1 MIDLNKELE
10 KLRKYLIK
18 EHDKQIEIENDD
30 FDIKKVQYNRPSK
43 MCLLVANRIINRTN
57 ANNLFRRDY
66 GMNHVQLNGIRL
78 QKVLY
83 LCYLYNL
90 IINKNE
96 LFSDDFE
103 AWFKGPVVSN
113 IYNVFSIMERD
124 LFPIQMSNS
133 DEKLNDEQ
141 GDLINYVVDST
152 IDLSINDLIDFSRI
166 SNGPW
171 KMVFNVSG
179 DSQLSPIIDNKLL
192 KEYARNNEKE
202 ILNFIEH
209 GINPICEKKNVKVKN
224 YIK

>member
-1 MIDLNKELE
+1 MKDINEELE

-18 EHDKQIEIENDD
+18 EQH
-30 FDIKKVQYNRPSK
+30 NRPSK
-43 MCLLVANRIINRTN
+43 MCLLVANRIINRTK

-113 IYNVFSIMERD
+113 IYNAFSVLRSD
-124 LFPIQMSNS
+124 LMPIQMSNS
-133 DEKLNDEQ
+133 DDKLNDEQ
-141 GDLINYVVDST
+141 GNLINYVVDST

-179 DSQLSPIIDNKLL
+179 DSQLSPIIENKLL

-202 ILNFIEH
+202 ILDFIEH

>member
-18 EHDKQIEIENDD
+18 EHDKQIKIENDD
-30 FDIKKVQYNRPSK
+30 FDTKKVQHNRPSK
-43 MCLLVANRIINRTN
+43 MCLLVANRIINRTK

-124 LFPIQMSNS
+124 LLPIKMSNS
-133 DEKLNDEQ
+133 DYKLNDEQ
-141 GDLINYVVDST
+141 SDLINYVVDST

-179 DSQLSPIIDNKLL
+179 ESQLSPIIENRLL

>member
-1 MIDLNKELE
+1 MKDINEELE

-18 EHDKQIEIENDD
+18 EQH
-30 FDIKKVQYNRPSK
+30 NRPSK
-43 MCLLVANRIINRTN
+43 MCLLVANRIINRTK
-57 ANNLFRRDY
+57 ANNLFRKDY

-96 LFSDDFE
+96 LFSDAFE

-113 IYNVFSIMERD
+113 IYNVFSVFGSD
-124 LFPIQMSNS
+124 LMPILMSNS
-133 DEKLNDEQ
+133 DYKLNDEQ
-141 GDLINYVVDST
+141 SDLINYVVDST

-179 DSQLSPIIDNKLL
+179 ESQLSPIIENRLL

>member
-1 MIDLNKELE
+1 MKDINEELE

-18 EHDKQIEIENDD
+18 EQH
-30 FDIKKVQYNRPSK
+30 NRPSK

-57 ANNLFRRDY
+57 ANNLFRRDC
-66 GMNHVQLNGIRL
+66 GMNHIQLNGIRL

-113 IYNVFSIMERD
+113 IYNVFSVTGRD
-124 LFPIQMSNS
+124 LLPVPMSNS
-133 DEKLNDEQ
+133 DDKLKNEQ
-141 GDLINYVVDST
+141 VDLINYVVDST
-152 IDLSINDLIDFSRI
+152 IDLSLNDLINFSRI

-171 KMVFNVSG
+171 KMVFNVSS

-192 KEYARNNEKE
+192 KEYARNKEKE

>member
-10 KLRKYLIK
+10 KLREYLIK
-18 EHDKQIEIENDD
+18 EHDKQVEIENDD
-30 FDIKKVQYNRPSK
+30 FDTKKVQHNRPSK

-57 ANNLFRRDY
+57 ANNSYRRDC
-66 GMNHVQLNGIRL
+66 GMNHIQLNGIRL

-113 IYNVFSIMERD
+113 IYNVFSVTGRD
-124 LFPIQMSNS
+124 LLPVPMSNS
-133 DEKLNDEQ
+133 DDKLNDEQ
-141 GDLINYVVDST
+141 VDLINYVVDST
-152 IDLSINDLIDFSRI
+152 IDLSINDLINFSRI

-171 KMVFNVSG
+171 KIVFNVSG
-179 DSQLSPIIDNKLL
+179 DSQLSPIIENKLL

-202 ILNFIEH
+202 ILDFIEH

>member
-1 MIDLNKELE
+1 MKDINDELE

-18 EHDKQIEIENDD
+18 EQH
-30 FDIKKVQYNRPSK
+30 NRPSK
-43 MCLLVANRIINRTN
+43 MCLLVANRIINRTK
-57 ANNLFRRDY
+57 ANNLFRKDY

-113 IYNVFSIMERD
+113 IYNVFSVFGSD
-124 LFPIQMSNS
+124 LMPILMSNS
-133 DEKLNDEQ
+133 DDKLNDEQ
-141 GDLINYVVDST
+141 SDLINYVVDST

-179 DSQLSPIIDNKLL
+179 ESQLSPIIENRLL

>member
-1 MIDLNKELE
+1 MKDINEELE

-18 EHDKQIEIENDD
+18 EQH
-30 FDIKKVQYNRPSK
+30 NRPSK
-43 MCLLVANRIINRTN
+43 MCLLVANRIINRTK

-113 IYNVFSIMERD
+113 IYNVFSVFGSD
-124 LFPIQMSNS
+124 LMPILMSNS
-133 DEKLNDEQ
+133 DDKLNDEQ
-141 GDLINYVVDST
+141 CDLINYVVDST
-152 IDLSINDLIDFSRI
+152 IDFSINDLIDFSRI

-179 DSQLSPIIDNKLL
+179 DSQLSPIIENKLL

-202 ILNFIEH
+202 ILDFIEH

>member
-30 FDIKKVQYNRPSK
+30 FDTKKVQHNRPSK
-43 MCLLVANRIINRTN
+43 MCLLVANRIINRTK

-124 LFPIQMSNS
+124 LLPIKMSNS
-133 DEKLNDEQ
+133 DYKLNDEQ
-141 GDLINYVVDST
+141 SDLINYVVDST

-179 DSQLSPIIDNKLL
+179 ESQLSPIIENRLL

>member
-1 MIDLNKELE
+1 MKDINEAIE
-10 KLRKYLIK
+10 KLRKYLIN
-18 EHDKQIEIENDD
+18 EHDKQDEIKNDD
-30 FDIKKVQYNRPSK
+30 FDTKKEQYNRPSK

-57 ANNLFRRDY
+57 ANNLFRRDC
-66 GMNHVQLNGIRL
+66 GMNHIQLNGIRL

-113 IYNVFSIMERD
+113 IYNVFSVTGRD
-124 LFPIQMSNS
+124 LLPVPMSNS
-133 DEKLNDEQ
+133 DDKLKNEQ
-141 GDLINYVVDST
+141 VDLINYVVDST
-152 IDLSINDLIDFSRI
+152 IDLSLNDLIDFSRI

-171 KMVFNVSG
+171 KIVFNDNS
-179 DSQLSPIIDNKLL
+179 DSQLFPIIENKLL

-202 ILNFIEH
+202 IIDFIEH

-224 YIK
+224 YMK